1 MAHAEPLLLATT
13 VLSKWKSEEQE
24 KNIRG
29 KKNLC
34 VLVIS
39 SNNNSNSSTLVAT
52 LRESNKNFF
61 VHKLFSLFCCK
72 MVKMN

>member
-1 MAHAEPLLLATT
+1 ME
-13 VLSKWKSEEQE
+13 SEEEE

-34 VLVIS
+34 ALVIS
-39 SNNNSNSSTLVAT
+39 SSSLVAT

-61 VHKLFSLFCCK
+61 VHKLFPFFV
-72 MVKMN
+72 VKW

>member
-1 MAHAEPLLLATT
+1 ME
-13 VLSKWKSEEQE
+13 SQEEE

-39 SNNNSNSSTLVAT
+39 SNNNSNSSSLVAT
-52 LRESNKNFF
+52 LRESNETFLFTNFF
-61 VHKLFSLFCCK
+61 PLFV
-72 MVKMN
+72 VKW